1 MFDYNNK
8 NDHEKIHDHYKKLF
22 NIRSKL
28 PFNNNKYNVK
38 LMIGNIFLLLF
49 GNKLVN
55 KNLRKRDQKDKKEI
69 RLYDYTICRDT
80 IPYHEKLFQFRK
92 PKKRGLSVFDPDYD
106 TSILDEI

>member
-38 LMIGNIFLLLF
+38 LMVGNIFLLLF

-55 KNLRKRDQKDKKEI
+55 KQKNRTRTNNKDI
-69 RLYDYTICRDT
+69 MIFDYTIRRDT

-92 PKKRGLSVFDPDYD
+92 PKKLGLSVFDPDYD

>member
-1 MFDYNNK
+1 
-8 NDHEKIHDHYKKLF
+8 
-22 NIRSKL
+22 
-28 PFNNNKYNVK
+28 
-38 LMIGNIFLLLF
+38 MIGNIFLLLF

-55 KNLRKRDQKDKKEI
+55 KQKKRTQTNNKDI
-69 RLYDYTICRDT
+69 MIFDYTICRDT